1 MLSWGKEHAC
11 VRACGLPC
19 ELQAGSGLVMA
30 PLTFPRC
37 RLWLAWF
44 PVGSVCFLGFSSR
57 DLLHIPPHPTLCL
70 PALNPCESEFPCK
83 DSEQRIPDP
92 GLTFFVFPSASWKT
106 ACLIFI
112 SPSLSSV
119 RFCVGQAPGVR
130 EGIRKPCSTP
140 DSLEKKK
147 HSSSEGPLLPQSQCP
162 KVFIVLESIGEML
175 FLCR

>member
-1 MLSWGKEHAC
+1 MHE
-11 VRACGLPC
+11 VFPVNFR
-19 ELQAGSGLVMA
+19 GSGLVMA

-70 PALNPCESEFPCK
+70 PALNPGECEFPCK

-92 GLTFFVFPSASWKT
+92 GLTFFCFFPSASWKI
-106 ACLIFI
+106 AYLIFI

-119 RFCVGQAPGVR
+119 WGRLLASGKGSGSHVPFLTHGG
-130 EGIRKPCSTP
+130 
-140 DSLEKKK
+140 KKK
-147 HSSSEGPLLPQSQCP
+147 A
-162 KVFIVLESIGEML
+162 
-175 FLCR
+175 